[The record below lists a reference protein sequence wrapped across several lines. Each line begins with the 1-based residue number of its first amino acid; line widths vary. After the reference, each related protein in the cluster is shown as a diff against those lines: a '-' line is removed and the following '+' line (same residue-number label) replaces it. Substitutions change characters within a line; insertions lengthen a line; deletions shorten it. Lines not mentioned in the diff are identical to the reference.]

1 MTAPSKELEV
11 LVLSEK
17 IAHDGNPVLR
27 WMFSNVQ
34 VERDNAGNIKCHKG
48 KAVEKIDGIVAT
60 IMALGRAQVSS
71 LHATNIY
78 DTQGITL
85 L

>member
-1 MTAPSKELEV
+1 M
-11 LVLSEK
+11 
-17 IAHDGNPVLR
+17 
-27 WMFSNVQ
+27 
-34 VERDNAGNIKCHKG
+34 HKG

-60 IMALGRAQVSS
+60 IMALGRAQVST
-71 LHATNIY
+71 LNQTNIY